1 MLKCAKCDSN
11 ISARA
16 PGLKCDLCKNSY
28 HSKCEK
34 IPKEVF
40 KEIIEKDGDWN
51 CSTCAKKKFNKGNNR
66 KSLMM
71 TNETDSSS
79 DDVEITD
86 DGNMGQNLLDD
97 ISDSYSGIS
106 TELKTML
113 NSQKTFEK
121 SLNNFSKLVDG
132 FNKKILKLEAKV
144 NDIDRISADNIKL
157 NSEIK
162 YLKSR
167 LTNVEQLGR
176 MNDVEISGVTEQK
189 NENLIQVVKS
199 VGVAINCPFNEK
211 DIDIVHRVECFDRK
225 KTKNVILRC
234 QSRILKNNIIA
245 AARKFV
251 NEKGAIKLS
260 DIGLLGDNPVFV
272 NEHLMPE
279 KKSFLM
285 KAKKFCKDNNIKYL
299 WVKDCKI
306 LARKNETSSIKVINN
321 MDDLK
326 KV

>member
-1 MLKCAKCDSN
+1 MQKCFKCNLN
-11 ISARA
+11 ISTRA
-16 PGLKCDLCKNSY
+16 PGLQCDDCKEFY

-40 KEIIEKDGDWN
+40 KTIVDSDGDWKCLN
-51 CSTCAKKKFNKGNNR
+51 CSTKSKKKGSNR
-66 KSLMM
+66 KSIM
-71 TNETDSSS
+71 ETKEIESS
-79 DDVEITD
+79 DDDVELTD
-86 DGNMGQNLLDD
+86 DGAMGQNLLDD

-106 TELKTML
+106 NELKVML
-113 NSQKTFEK
+113 NSQKSFEK

-132 FNKKILKLEAKV
+132 FNKKIQKLETKV
-144 NDIDRISADNIKL
+144 KDMDRISADNLKL

-167 LTNVEQLGR
+167 LANVEQLGR

-189 NENLIQVVKS
+189 NENLIQLVKS

-211 DIDIVHRVECFDRK
+211 EIDVVHRVECFDRK
-225 KTKNVILRC
+225 KTKNIILRC
-234 QSRILKNNIIA
+234 QSRILKNNLIA
-245 AARKFV
+245 SARKFV
-251 NEKGAIKLS
+251 KDNGGIKLS
-260 DIGLLGDNPVFV
+260 SLGLPGETPVFV

-285 KAKKFCKDNNIKYL
+285 KAKNYCKDHNIKYL

-306 LARKNETSSIKVINN
+306 LARKNDT
-321 MDDLK
+321 
-326 KV
+326 

>member
-1 MLKCAKCDSN
+1 MKAT
-11 ISARA
+11 
-16 PGLKCDLCKNSY
+16 
-28 HSKCEK
+28 
-34 IPKEVF
+34 
-40 KEIIEKDGDWN
+40 EIE
-51 CSTCAKKKFNKGNNR
+51 
-66 KSLMM
+66 
-71 TNETDSSS
+71 SS
-79 DDVEITD
+79 DEEVDLTE
-86 DGNMGQNLLDD
+86 DGNLGQNLLDD

-106 TELKTML
+106 NELKAMV
-113 NSQKTFEK
+113 NSQKSFEK

-132 FNKKILKLEAKV
+132 FNKKILNLEAKV
-144 NDIDRISADNIKL
+144 KDIDRISADNVKL

-162 YLKSR
+162 YLKTR

-189 NENLIQVVKS
+189 NENLIQLVKS
-199 VGVAINCPFNEK
+199 VGVAINCAFNER
-211 DIDIVHRVECFDRK
+211 DIDVVHRVECFDRK
-225 KTKNVILRC
+225 KTKNIILRC

-251 NEKGAIKLS
+251 NEKGAIKMS
-260 DIGLLGDNPVFV
+260 DIGLSGDNPVFV

-285 KAKKFCKDNNIKYL
+285 KAKKYCKDHNIKYL

-306 LARKNETSSIKVINN
+306 LARKSETSSIKVINN
-321 MDDLK
+321 MDDLN